1 MRAYLAIAI
10 GGTLGCW
17 ARYMMTILVQTIYGQ
32 DFPYATLSINVLGSF
47 LMGFLFV
54 ETLERLTISPSLR
67 IGILTGFL
75 GGFTTFSTFA
85 METLLLAEQG
95 DAGKSALYVALSVG
109 LGLAA
114 AFGGAYIARN
124 L

>member
-1 MRAYLAIAI
+1 MWAYLAIAI

-17 ARYMMTILVQTIYGQ
+17 TRYAMTDLVQTIYGRE
-32 DFPYATLSINVLGSF
+32 FPYAMLAINVLGSF
-47 LMGFLFV
+47 LMGFLFI
-54 ETLERLTISPSLR
+54 ETIERLTISPYLR

-95 DAGKSALYVALSVG
+95 EEAKSVLYVALSLV
-109 LGLAA
+109 LGLVA

>member
-17 ARYMMTILVQTIYGQ
+17 SRFAMTGLIQSICGRA
-32 DFPYATLSINVLGSF
+32 FPYATLTINVLGSF

-54 ETLERLTISPSLR
+54 ATLERLAIGPNIR
-67 IGILTGFL
+67 IGVLTGFL

-95 DAGKSALYVALSVG
+95 EAIKSALYVTLSLV
-109 LGLAA
+109 LGVLG
-114 AFGGAYIARN
+114 AFFGVYIARN